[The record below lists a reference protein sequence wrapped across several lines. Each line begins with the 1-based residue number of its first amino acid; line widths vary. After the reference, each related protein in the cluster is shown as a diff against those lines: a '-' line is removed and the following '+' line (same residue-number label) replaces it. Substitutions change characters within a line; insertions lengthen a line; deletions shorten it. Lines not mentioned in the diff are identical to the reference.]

1 METFRIEVG
10 HEHGVKPGNIV
21 GAVANEIDL
30 ESKFIGRI
38 DIRDDHTYLDLP
50 EGMPDDVMDHLR
62 KVRVAGQM
70 MRISRVDGVPP
81 RAPIRKHGGDFDPKR
96 KPPRQKY

>member
-1 METFRIEVG
+1 
-10 HEHGVKPGNIV
+10 
-21 GAVANEIDL
+21 
-30 ESKFIGRI
+30 
-38 DIRDDHTYLDLP
+38 
-50 EGMPDDVMDHLR
+50 MDHLR

-70 MRISRVDGVPP
+70 MRISRVDCVPP